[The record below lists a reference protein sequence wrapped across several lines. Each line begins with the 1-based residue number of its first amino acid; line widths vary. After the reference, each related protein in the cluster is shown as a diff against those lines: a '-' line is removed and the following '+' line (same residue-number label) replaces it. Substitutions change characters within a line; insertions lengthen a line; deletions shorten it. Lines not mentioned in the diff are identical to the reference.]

1 MNKVLIVCL
10 SLGFLM
16 SCGNAEKVVD
26 EKKDTL
32 TVEGEHHHGHANHHM
47 NKTDFN
53 ELAAGFENPEREE
66 WQKSAEVI
74 KFFGDLKNKTIIDIG
89 AGTGYFT
96 FKINE
101 PSAKLIAADPDE
113 RFLDYMKQ
121 RLEKSGSKNI
131 TIRKAEYENPPVEV
145 NEADLVFMIDVY
157 HHIEK
162 RKEYF
167 SKVKSGLKKSGKLVI
182 VDFKKGDFEVGPPDE
197 MKLKQEQIISELKPA
212 GLNLVKVDSTTLP
225 YQYMLMFE

>member
-1 MNKVLIVCL
+1 MKNNLLKSL
-10 SLGFLM
+10 SLVFLI
-16 SCGNAEKVVD
+16 SCGNAEKVRD
-26 EKKDTL
+26 EKKDSVA
-32 TVEGEHHHGHANHHM
+32 VEEHHHGHANHHM
-47 NKTDFN
+47 NKIDFY
-53 ELAAGFENPEREE
+53 ELVAGFENPEREE
-66 WQKSAEVI
+66 WQRSAEVI
-74 KFFGDLKNKTIIDIG
+74 KFFGDLKNKTVIDIG

-101 PSAKLIAADPDE
+101 PSAKLIAADPDD
-113 RFLDYMKQ
+113 RFLDYMKK
-121 RLEKSGSKNI
+121 RFAEPRYKNI
-131 TIRKAEYENPPVEV
+131 TVRKAEYESPPVEA

-157 HHIEK
+157 HHIEN

-197 MKLKQEQIISELKPA
+197 MKMNHGKIITELKEA
-212 GLNLVKVDSTTLP
+212 GFTAIKTDTITLP